1 MMDGWVGGWMDGWM
15 DMWVCGWVIDGW
27 MMDGWID
34 GWMCG
39 KWMNEKYTV
48 RSRLTVEDYAAMK
61 SSEVTQAT
69 AWMDPEHTL
78 LSERGRHSRTHS
90 V

>member
-1 MMDGWVGGWMDGWM
+1 MMDA
-15 DMWVCGWVIDGW
+15 
-27 MMDGWID
+27 WID

-48 RSRLTVEDYAAMK
+48 RSRLTVEYYAAMK

-69 AWMDPEHTL
+69 AWMDPEHRV
-78 LSERGRHSRTHS
+78 LSERSRHRRTDSGWFHLHKESERGKSTDTGGRLVVS
-90 V
+90 